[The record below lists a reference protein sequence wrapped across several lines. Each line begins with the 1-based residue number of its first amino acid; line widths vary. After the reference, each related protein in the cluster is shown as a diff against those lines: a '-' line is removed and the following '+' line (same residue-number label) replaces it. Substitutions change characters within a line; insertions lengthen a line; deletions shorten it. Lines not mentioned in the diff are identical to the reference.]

1 MSSRAERAYNKA
13 ETAFAEA
20 KKQKE
25 AAYTVYIEA
34 YTKKEAAHKELSNG
48 YTKERLT
55 NYRREKEAMV
65 AAAEVAEEARKKC
78 WTADRFVELK
88 MRQFYDF
95 KERDAWRKGAPAR
108 KAERLAEAEAAKA
121 AADAQAVAD
130 AKAAAESAEKVVPP
144 VLKPLSQQQVT
155 DLGSLIRSF
164 LGF

>member
-34 YTKKEAAHKELSNG
+34 YTKKEAAHQELSNG

-55 NYRREKEAMV
+55 NYRREKEAMET
-65 AAAEVAEEARKKC
+65 AAEVAEEARKKC
-78 WTADRFVELK
+78 WTADRFAELK

-121 AADAQAVAD
+121 AADAQAVA
-130 AKAAAESAEKVVPP
+130 AAESAEKVVPP

>member
-34 YTKKEAAHKELSNG
+34 YTKKEAAHQELSNG

-95 KERDAWRKGAPAR
+95 KERDAWRKDAPAR
-108 KAERLAEAEAAKA
+108 KAERLAAAAEEAAKA
-121 AADAQAVAD
+121 AADA
-130 AKAAAESAEKVVPP
+130 KAAAVESAERVVPP
-144 VLKPLSQQQVT
+144 ALKPLSQQQVT